1 MARQRG
7 RAGWVG
13 VAAAALAL
21 ILAMGAPAAAQ
32 SFTDLKANDAH
43 GNAVDFA
50 QFKGKVTLVLNTA
63 SE

>member
-1 MARQRG
+1 M
-7 RAGWVG
+7 G